1 MLDNPSG
8 GIVMIDRYEP
18 FGRSMSLRHVMD
30 RLLEDA
36 FVMPGTGA
44 SLGRP
49 SMDLFEENDNLIVEA
64 HLPGMKPDDIS
75 VSVENGVLTISGEA
89 KAEEER
95 KERNYLLREK
105 RSGRF
110 TRSLHLPST
119 YAPDPSDAR
128 FEHGEL
134 RLVFPKAE
142 SAKPRRIQISGSS
155 EQHTSSGAQGGSQNG
170 AKQAVTGAV

>member
-1 MLDNPSG
+1 
-8 GIVMIDRYEP
+8 MIDRYDP

-36 FVMPGTGA
+36 FVVPGTGA
-44 SLGRP
+44 TTGRP
-49 SMDLFEENDNLIVEA
+49 SMDLYEEHDSLIVEA

-75 VSVENGVLTISGEA
+75 VSVENGVLTISGET
-89 KAEEER
+89 KTEEER

-110 TRSLHLPST
+110 TRSLQLPPT
-119 YAPDPSDAR
+119 YAPDPSEAK

-142 SAKPRRIQISGSS
+142 SAKPRRIQISGVGGQDSPNGN
-155 EQHTSSGAQGGSQNG
+155 QKTVAGTATS
-170 AKQAVTGAV
+170 